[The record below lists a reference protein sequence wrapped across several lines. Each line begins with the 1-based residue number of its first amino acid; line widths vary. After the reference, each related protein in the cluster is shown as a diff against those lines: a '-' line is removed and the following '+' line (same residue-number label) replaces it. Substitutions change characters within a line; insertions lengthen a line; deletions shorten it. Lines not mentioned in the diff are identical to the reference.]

1 MKNFRD
7 FHNHYFKKDV
17 LLLVHVFEDFISTCL
32 KYYNLDPCH
41 YFSAPELSWDAMLKM
56 TKVELEKISNPD
68 MHIFIERCMRGGI
81 SCISKRYSK
90 VNNEYCPDYDKNKP
104 KVYIT
109 YHDTNNLYGSAMS
122 KYLPYGGS
130 KWVKVNN
137 TVVNRILNRRS
148 NSLHSYL
155 LEVDLDYP
163 EHLHNHHNDYPMA
176 QEEIK
181 IEDDML
187 SSSKIIK
194 NMVLKQVVLI
204 N

>member
-90 VNNEYCPDYDKNKP
+90 VNNEYFPDYDKNKP

-148 NSLHSYL
+148 NSLHGYL